1 MPHVTGQSILPSYV
15 PALRATPEH
24 VRWLDRR
31 KSDLDRVL
39 DSYNYS
45 LKTGPWDFQ
54 ELRSPLI
61 KKTAIF
67 RFESV
72 EPTEGS
78 SAFVAIIPAATA
90 AIGIVPLWERGF
102 RPIDSVDLDPHNI
115 AIFNAMVTRERPIL
129 TTDSERFSLAVLYLY
144 LFEESPKILEE
155 ETLPTILD
163 EGLVKKSKVLL
174 PTVRVEDNKRFDVRL
189 FEQISA
195 NGFVEFFFSFDQ
207 GGVLRSL
214 TKENHPKSE
223 LIGSH

>member
-1 MPHVTGQSILPSYV
+1 VPHVTGQSILPSYV

-78 SAFVAIIPAATA
+78 SA
-90 AIGIVPLWERGF
+90 
-102 RPIDSVDLDPHNI
+102 
-115 AIFNAMVTRERPIL
+115 
-129 TTDSERFSLAVLYLY
+129 
-144 LFEESPKILEE
+144 
-155 ETLPTILD
+155 
-163 EGLVKKSKVLL
+163 LL
-174 PTVRVEDNKRFDVRL
+174 PLFPPLLPRL
-189 FEQISA
+189 ASSPYGNA
-195 NGFVEFFFSFDQ
+195 DSD
-207 GGVLRSL
+207 RL
-214 TKENHPKSE
+214 TAW
-223 LIGSH
+223 I